1 MKSNA
6 ILLKKNLIL
15 LLVAICSFVFSQS
28 NSQAVK
34 VKSLIDSVNFY
45 FDNAKYER
53 ASELTDELISV
64 SKNFTKSKEYPDIC
78 RIVGRR
84 FHFQG
89 IYSKALEF
97 YLNGLNAS
105 EKKNDSTR
113 VAEMSNLIGGIYLG
127 QPDYDKAFF
136 YYNKCLQIQLL
147 RNQKKLI
154 GRGYLNVA
162 NVYISKKE
170 YGKAKTALN
179 NSLFNY
185 DLINFNE
192 GKSLVYATFGE
203 LFLAKQMPDS
213 ALHYLLMGHNYL
225 LQLNKVY
232 PLTQINTSIAE
243 LYFNKNDL
251 KKALEFLDEG
261 IKFGLNTK
269 QNHNLSSL
277 YLLKSKVLEKNNETN
292 AAFDNF
298 KLYKQYSDSVLN
310 AASIKKQAE
319 DALKYEFSK
328 KEYEQELEN
337 QKLAIEQKEKEKQQK
352 IIVTAASGIILIIF
366 LLLYYRYRLKQ
377 KANKLLTQTNS
388 KLAEKNLIIEEKSK
402 QLQES
407 LGERELLLKEIHHRV
422 KNNLQVISG
431 LLELQKEE
439 LTEESSKLAFDEGQS
454 RVKSI
459 SLIHQNLYQN
469 ENLGCIQ
476 FKTFVNDLSSQV
488 KEVFE
493 QLDCKMDIKIDMP
506 NKVVDIDTAVPLGL
520 IINELLTNSYKYAT
534 VKNKTGTIAIELL
547 DKLNG
552 NYQLIY
558 TDSGPGIKQ
567 GVNFNNAS
575 TLGLRLIKG
584 LSGQLAGKASYK
596 NDNVS
601 TFTIEFK
608 DTAARQKE

>member
-1 MKSNA
+1 MPLMSIKH
-6 ILLKKNLIL
+6 
-15 LLVAICSFVFSQS
+15 LLVLLFIFKCCFSFSQKANTS
-28 NSQAVK
+28 VK
-34 VKSLIDSVNFY
+34 KLIDTINFY
-45 FDNAKYER
+45 FDNAKYET
-53 ASELTDELISV
+53 ASELTDKLIGLSPELNNSD
-64 SKNFTKSKEYPDIC
+64 SYPDAC
-78 RIVGRR
+78 RIIGRR
-84 FHFQG
+84 YHFQG
-89 IYSKALEF
+89 IFSKALEY
-97 YLNGLNAS
+97 YLKGLNYS
-105 EKKNDSTR
+105 EKINDSTR
-113 VAEMSNLIGGIYLG
+113 IGEFCNIIGGIYLG
-127 QPDYDKAFF
+127 QPNNQKAFF
-136 YYNKCLQIQLL
+136 YYNKSLQIQLL
-147 RNQKKLI
+147 KNDKQRI
-154 GRGYLNVA
+154 GRGYLNIA
-162 NVYISKKE
+162 NVYIAENEFK
-170 YGKAKTALN
+170 KAKIALD

-185 DLINFNE
+185 NLINFYE
-192 GKSLVYATFGE
+192 GKSLVYATLGE
-203 LFLAKQMPDS
+203 LFLARQMPDS

-225 LQLNKVY
+225 LQINKVY

-243 LYFNKNDL
+243 LYLNKNDL
-251 KKALEFLDEG
+251 KKAIEFLDEG

-277 YLLKSKVLEKNNETN
+277 YLLKSKVLEKNNETK
-292 AAFDNF
+292 AAYENF

-352 IIVTAASGIILIIF
+352 IIIAASSGIILIIF

-377 KANKLLTQTNS
+377 KANKLLTQTNL

-454 RVKSI
+454 RVRSI

-469 ENLGCIQ
+469 ENLGSIQ
-476 FKTFVNDLSSQV
+476 FKTFVTDLSLQV

-493 QLDCKMDIKIDMP
+493 QLDYKMDLTIDMP
-506 NKVVDIDTAVPLGL
+506 DKIVDIDTAVPLGL

-534 VKNKTGTIAIELL
+534 LKSKTGKIDIQLQ
-547 DKLNG
+547 DFNNGHYVLN
-552 NYQLIY
+552 YS
-558 TDSGPGIKQ
+558 DSGPGIKD
-567 GVNFNNAS
+567 GVDFTNAN

-584 LSGQLAGKASYK
+584 LAGQLSGKAIYK
-596 NDNVS
+596 NEGTS
-601 TFTIEFK
+601 TFIIEFK
-608 DTAARQKE
+608 DTATRQKE

>member
-6 ILLKKNLIL
+6 ILLKRNLIL
-15 LLVAICSFVFSQS
+15 LLFSICSFVFSQS
-28 NSQAVK
+28 NSQELK
-34 VKSLIDSVNFY
+34 VKSLIDSVNFH

-64 SKNFTKSKEYPDIC
+64 SRNFTKSKEYPDIC
-78 RIVGRR
+78 RIIGRR

-89 IYSKALEF
+89 IYSKALEY

-105 EKKNDSTR
+105 EKINDSTR

-127 QPDYDKAFF
+127 QPDNDKAFF
-136 YYNKCLQIQLL
+136 YYNKGLQIQLL
-147 RNQKKLI
+147 GNQKKLI
-154 GRGYLNVA
+154 GRGYLNIA
-162 NVYISKKE
+162 NVYIAKKE

-185 DLINFNE
+185 DLLNFNE

-232 PLTQINTSIAE
+232 PITQINTSIAE
-243 LYFNKNDL
+243 LYFNKNDF

-261 IKFGLNTK
+261 IKFGLSTK

-277 YLLKSKVLEKNNETN
+277 YLLKSKVLEKTNETK
-292 AAFDNF
+292 AAYENF
-298 KLYKQYSDSVLN
+298 KLYKQYSDSILN

-328 KEYEQELEN
+328 KEYEQELKN

-352 IIVTAASGIILIIF
+352 IILFSSVGIILIIF

-377 KANKLLTQTNS
+377 KANKLLTQTNL

-454 RVKSI
+454 RVRSI

-469 ENLGCIQ
+469 ENLGSIQ
-476 FKTFVNDLSSQV
+476 FKTFVTDLSLQV

-493 QLDCKMDIKIDMP
+493 QLDYKMDITIDMP
-506 NKVVDIDTAVPLGL
+506 DKIVDIDTAVPLGL

-534 VKNKTGTIAIELL
+534 IKCKTGKIVIQLQ
-547 DKLNG
+547 DFNNGHYVLN
-552 NYQLIY
+552 YS
-558 TDSGPGIKQ
+558 DSGPGIKH
-567 GVNFNNAS
+567 GVDFTNAN

-584 LSGQLAGKASYK
+584 LAGQLSGKAIYK
-596 NDNVS
+596 NEGTS
-601 TFTIEFK
+601 TFIIEFK
-608 DTAARQKE
+608 DTATRQKE